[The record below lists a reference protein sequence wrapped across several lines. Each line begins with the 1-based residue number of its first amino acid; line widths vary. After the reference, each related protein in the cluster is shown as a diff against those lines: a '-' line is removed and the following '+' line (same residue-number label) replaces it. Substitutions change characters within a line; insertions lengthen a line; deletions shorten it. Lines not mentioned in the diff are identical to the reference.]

1 MMKNKTT
8 LPPDNCVYCNA
19 ECQDLRYHS
28 RYQTLDG
35 TRIVFRCLVCR
46 KTFNDR
52 FGTAFYDLKTPS
64 KKVSRAI
71 QQVAE
76 GLSFEAVARIEGVAP
91 ETVSEW
97 VKRGSEQAALIDSEV
112 VQDVDTEIVEMDE
125 VYSFAGHKQN
135 RDEADDLLTET
146 GKHWT
151 HCSFARATRLILAIK
166 IGFRDELVTNELVIE
181 TASRLSKDCF
191 PLWVTDGWK
200 AYIFALAVRF
210 HQKIYQIR
218 RRGRGRPPI
227 PKMIPAP
234 YLRYAQVIKQ
244 REQGR
249 VVGIEKRVIFGKEE
263 EINPKD
269 IITSHLERLN
279 GTMRLHC
286 TPLHR
291 KTRCFAKKKTQLE
304 QQVTLFKSYYNF
316 CLRHES
322 LDYQTPAQATGLIDK
337 PLTMMELLSYGGLK
351 FSKIS

>member
-1 MMKNKTT
+1 MTKTT
-8 LPPDNCVYCNA
+8 FPPDNCVYCNA
-19 ECQDLRYHS
+19 GCQDLRYHS

-35 TRIVFRCLVCR
+35 ERIVFRCRRCR

-52 FGTAFYDLKTPS
+52 FGTAFYDLKTS
-64 KKVSRAI
+64 SEKVSRAI

-76 GLSFEAVARIEGVAP
+76 GLSFEAVARIEQVAP
-91 ETVSEW
+91 STVAEW
-97 VKRGSEQAALIDSEV
+97 VKRGAEQAVLLDREL
-112 VQDVDTEIVEMDE
+112 VQEIETEIVEMDE
-125 VYSFAGHKQN
+125 VYSFAGHKQK
-135 RDEADDLLTET
+135 RDDENTDLLSET

-151 HCSFARATRLILAIK
+151 HCSFARQTRLILAIK
-166 IGFRDELVTNELVIE
+166 IGFRDEILTNELVIE
-181 TASRLSKDCF
+181 TASRLKQDCF

-200 AYIFALAVRF
+200 AYIFALVLRF

-218 RRGRGRPPI
+218 RRGRGRPPK

-234 YLRYAQVIKQ
+234 TLRYGQVVKQ
-244 REQGR
+244 RERGR
-249 VVGIEKRVIFGKEE
+249 VVGIEKRIIFGKKE
-263 EINPKD
+263 EIDPKD

-291 KTRCFAKKKTQLE
+291 KTRCFAKRKTQLE

-316 CLRHES
+316 CLKHES
-322 LDYQTPAQATGLIDK
+322 LKYQTPAQATGINDK
-337 PLTMMELLSYGGLK
+337 PLTMMELLNYGGLK

>member
-1 MMKNKTT
+1 MKKTT
-8 LPPDNCVYCNA
+8 FPPDNCVYCNA
-19 ECQDLRYHS
+19 DCQDLRYHS

-35 TRIVFRCLVCR
+35 ERIVFRCRNCR

-64 KKVSRAI
+64 EKVSRAI

-76 GLSFEAVARIEGVAP
+76 GLSFEAVARIEAVAP
-91 ETVSEW
+91 STVAEW
-97 VKRGSEQAALIDSEV
+97 VRRGVEQADLIDQEL
-112 VQDVDTEIVEMDE
+112 VQEIETKVVEMDE
-125 VYSFAGHKQN
+125 LYSFAGHKQKT
-135 RDEADDLLTET
+135 DELLSET

-151 HCSFARATRLILAIK
+151 HCSFARQTRLILAIR
-166 IGFRDELVTNELVIE
+166 IGFRDELLTTELVME
-181 TASRLSKDCF
+181 TASRLAENCF

-200 AYIFALAVRF
+200 AYIFALMLRF

-227 PKMIPAP
+227 PKMIPAS
-234 YLRYAQVIKQ
+234 YLRYAQVVKQ
-244 REQGR
+244 RERGR
-249 VVGIEKRVIFGKEE
+249 VIGIEKRIIFGEE
-263 EINPKD
+263 DEIDPKD

-291 KTRCFAKKKTQLE
+291 RTRCFAKKKTQLE

-316 CLRHES
+316 CLPHES
-322 LDYQTPAQATGLIDK
+322 LKYRTPAQATGIIDK
-337 PLTMMELLSYGGLK
+337 PLTMMELLNYGGLK